1 MVDENSV
8 APTADDAHT
17 AEFAD
22 QTSDLDTGARVAI
35 MRGFCL
41 PNPPA

>member
-1 MVDENSV
+1 MVNESPL
-8 APTADDAHT
+8 APTADDAHI

-22 QTSDLDTGARVAI
+22 QTSDLDTEARVAI